1 MSNTKSQTTS
11 SYIPEKMGAKPPV
24 DIGTKGTV
32 GLLIMQEIEYFNKL
46 ELHSRKQSLQGK
58 DSSQTRTSARRKKG
72 FIPSICSAVE
82 VENNNGPKMISRLK
96 VTRTRQDS

>member
-1 MSNTKSQTTS
+1 MSNTKSQSS
-11 SYIPEKMGAKPPV
+11 SYIPEEMGAKPPV

-46 ELHSRKQSLQGK
+46 EVNSRKHSFQVK
-58 DSSQTRTSARRKKG
+58 DSSQTRTSTRRKKG
-72 FIPSICSAVE
+72 FIPSICSAIE
-82 VENNNGPKMISRLK
+82 VENNNGPKMISRSK